1 MSDESKLGLVAGV
14 LAVVGVAVFS
24 FPKESPKETAN
35 KAVIVGTA
43 TKTPGLPPAAVVPA
57 K

>member
-24 FPKESPKETAN
+24 FPKEPPKEPVKPAVTVTAP
-35 KAVIVGTA
+35 
-43 TKTPGLPPAAVVPA
+43 TPPAVVPG